1 MSSFLL
7 FPQSPHSSS
16 KVDFLPSLN
25 FLFPFPAIDLIN
37 NLLQVKQRCRYTCD
51 KSLIHPW
58 LQVSLPNV
66 MLYSVNTDN
75 IRTSF
80 VDISLFSVFHLIYI
94 AYLNASLKICLFAQK
109 HTLGNSSIQLSDLIC
124 FLHDVFYT
132 CYWRSVSSTWLK
144 CCGTVCDVVLVPD
157 RGGGEY
163 HGVALC
169 YRNRDSPF
177 SKCSSSPCMKTSE
190 SSCES
195 LKLTFTWILHG
206 LVLKTRQKATR
217 KWLNFSF
224 NNPLPN
230 VTF

>member
-94 AYLNASLKICLFAQK
+94 AYFNASLKICLFAQK

-124 FLHDVFYT
+124 F
-132 CYWRSVSSTWLK
+132 
-144 CCGTVCDVVLVPD
+144 
-157 RGGGEY
+157 
-163 HGVALC
+163 
-169 YRNRDSPF
+169 
-177 SKCSSSPCMKTSE
+177 
-190 SSCES
+190 
-195 LKLTFTWILHG
+195 FTWCILYMLLAKCQLNMAEMLWDCLRCSTG
-206 LVLKTRQKATR
+206 TRQGGVDTMVSLYATETVIVHFQNAVVPLVWKRVNLRAKA
-217 KWLNFSF
+217 WS
-224 NNPLPN
+224 
-230 VTF
+230 

>member
-66 MLYSVNTDN
+66 MQYSVNTDN

-94 AYLNASLKICLFAQK
+94 AYFNASLKMSFRSKAYIRKFFDSAQWLNMFFTWCILYMLLAKCQLNMAEMLWDCLR
-109 HTLGNSSIQLSDLIC
+109 C
-124 FLHDVFYT
+124 
-132 CYWRSVSSTWLK
+132 ST
-144 CCGTVCDVVLVPD
+144 GT
-157 RGGGEY
+157 RQGGG
-163 HGVALC
+163 GIPWCRFML
-169 YRNRDSPF
+169 
-177 SKCSSSPCMKTSE
+177 
-190 SSCES
+190 
-195 LKLTFTWILHG
+195 
-206 LVLKTRQKATR
+206 QKP
-217 KWLNFSF
+217 W
-224 NNPLPN
+224 
-230 VTF
+230 

>member
-1 MSSFLL
+1 MFVYLLVRFLSYVASPIFNRNNYYRIVLTDQNSKVAPEIRKSDENLGMSSFLL

-66 MLYSVNTDN
+66 MQYSVNTDN

-94 AYLNASLKICLFAQK
+94 AYFNASLKICLFAQK

-124 FLHDVFYT
+124 FLHFYT

-144 CCGTVCDVVLVPD
+144 CSVV
-157 RGGGEY
+157 
-163 HGVALC
+163 
-169 YRNRDSPF
+169 
-177 SKCSSSPCMKTSE
+177 
-190 SSCES
+190 
-195 LKLTFTWILHG
+195 G
-206 LVLKTRQKATR
+206 LSAM
-217 KWLNFSF
+217 
-224 NNPLPN
+224 
-230 VTF
+230 